1 MNQKRRIIIV
11 DDEPMMSNLLK
22 KLFEDEPDFEVSEI
36 AVNKNEFFQF
46 IDKGKFD
53 VALMDISIG
62 EREGGMD
69 ILKTLRQRQNN
80 LPVVILS
87 AHDEEDYAL
96 RCLTIGA
103 NGYVNKNYICSE
115 LTQGLNEVLNG
126 NYFVSGYKGSYIL
139 KEFKKLLE
147 KASPIN

>member
-1 MNQKRRIIIV
+1 MNPKRKIIIV

-22 KLFEDEPDFEVSEI
+22 KLFEDEPDLEVSEI

-46 IDKGKFD
+46 IDNGKFD

-69 ILKTLRQRQNN
+69 ILKTLRQRQSH

-96 RCLTIGA
+96 RCLMIGA

-115 LTQGLNEVLNG
+115 LIQGINEVLNG
-126 NYFVSGYKGSYIL
+126 NNFVSGYKGAYIL
-139 KEFKKLLE
+139 KEFKRSSE
-147 KASPIN
+147 KPSPIN